1 MSKLA
6 EYRAIL
12 ENQNR
17 IYGVHVIRSDV
28 NVLGR
33 DIDHITEEM
42 VELKANMKA
51 DAKELKSE
59 IYEAGREISGIQR
72 TQEDHTAQ
80 IKDVRSE
87 VSEIR
92 QGIFEIKH
100 MQDVHSRQI
109 SYLQDDVK
117 ELKADMSQF
126 KRDISDVKHVLDV
139 HTKQIE
145 ELKDD
150 VKELK
155 ANMSEVK
162 GDIKALSKG
171 FETMQTRFGWGLVI
185 LGILITVLQFLK

>member
-33 DIDHITEEM
+33 DIDHITEEI
-42 VELKANMKA
+42 V
-51 DAKELKSE
+51 
-59 IYEAGREISGIQR
+59 
-72 TQEDHTAQ
+72 
-80 IKDVRSE
+80 
-87 VSEIR
+87 
-92 QGIFEIKH
+92 
-100 MQDVHSRQI
+100 
-109 SYLQDDVK
+109 
-117 ELKADMSQF
+117 
-126 KRDISDVKHVLDV
+126 
-139 HTKQIE
+139 
-145 ELKDD
+145 
-150 VKELK
+150 ELK

-162 GDIKALSKG
+162 GDIKALNKS